1 MIPHSPNSLTG
12 RAVSAVLL
20 DTCTGH
26 DQHDVLSALLP
37 TIKLA
42 LCLPQSMEKGLLDG
56 VAGVDQRHFTPEEAK
71 AAKEVFLTSTS
82 LPVMGVTHW
91 VRLGGIALLRP
102 FVSIARVLSRTVQGQ
117 QRCTRPGG
125 HGTCE
130 KRAALAAWRGHRWD
144 RCAAPQDGQS
154 IGDGSVGPV
163 TVKLN
168 AMMERDAMPSLA
180 PDGAEPTRHLPVPYG
195 YVTHMPVEDEDGEE

>member
-1 MIPHSPNSLTG
+1 
-12 RAVSAVLL
+12 
-20 DTCTGH
+20 
-26 DQHDVLSALLP
+26 
-37 TIKLA
+37 
-42 LCLPQSMEKGLLDG
+42 MEKGLLDG

-91 VRLGGIALLRP
+91 VRPWVALHCPYFQINCAPPQPDR
-102 FVSIARVLSRTVQGQ
+102 SGQ
-117 QRCTRPGG
+117 QQCARPGG

-130 KRAALAAWRGHRWD
+130 KHAALAAWCGHRWD
-144 RCAAPQDGQS
+144 QCAALQDGQA

-195 YVTHMPVEDEDGEE
+195 YVTHMPAADEDDKE